1 MEIKTAVFAGS
12 FVSQA
17 QFPKDHLPEIAL
29 VGRSNV
35 GKSSLINCLA
45 NRKALAKTSSR
56 PGKTRTLNFYKVN
69 NKFYFVDLPGYGFAR
84 VSKQQKEKWGKMIED
99 YLQKRNNLVGVIM
112 IVDIRHLPSEDDIL
126 MYEWLKYY
134 GIKTA
139 VVATK
144 ADKISRAKQ
153 LKNFEEIKKAL
164 GFHRDDYGAIVSSTS
179 RQGKDELLKIIE
191 KLLET

>member
-1 MEIKTAVFAGS
+1 MEIKTAVFVGS
-12 FVSQA
+12 FVNQA
-17 QFPKDHLPEIAL
+17 QLPKDHLPEIAF

-45 NRKALAKTSSR
+45 NRKALAKTSSQ

-69 NKFYFVDLPGYGFAR
+69 NKFYFIDLPGYGFAR
-84 VSKQQKEKWGKMIED
+84 VSKQQREKWGKMIED
-99 YLQKRNNLVGVIM
+99 YLLKRSNLVGVIM

-144 ADKISRAKQ
+144 ADKISRGKQ

-164 GFHRDDYGAIVSSTS
+164 GFRQYDYGAIVSSTS
-179 RQGKDELLKIIE
+179 RQGKDELLKIIG

>member
-1 MEIKTAVFAGS
+1 
-12 FVSQA
+12 
-17 QFPKDHLPEIAL
+17 
-29 VGRSNV
+29 
-35 GKSSLINCLA
+35 
-45 NRKALAKTSSR
+45 
-56 PGKTRTLNFYKVN
+56 
-69 NKFYFVDLPGYGFAR
+69 
-84 VSKQQKEKWGKMIED
+84 
-99 YLQKRNNLVGVIM
+99 
-112 IVDIRHLPSEDDIL
+112 

-144 ADKISRAKQ
+144 ADKISRGKQ